1 MEKRVGSAILLV
13 YDRTQS
19 VAVNEI
25 LSRHAD
31 IVIARQ
37 GIPLPDRG
45 FNVISI
51 IFEGTTDQIGSL
63 TGQLG
68 RVRGS
73 KVKSTVIK

>member
-1 MEKRVGSAILLV
+1 MEKRIGTAILIV

-19 VAVNEI
+19 TEVNEI

-31 IVIARQ
+31 IVMARQ
-37 GIPLPDRG
+37 GVPLREKG
-45 FNVISI
+45 FYVISV

-68 RVRGS
+68 RVKGS